1 MKTKPVIP
9 RALAYLSE
17 ATEQTALVFLTLWSE
32 PEKKNP

>member
-17 ATEQTALVFLTLWSE
+17 ATEQAVLGFSTLWGE
-32 PEKKNP
+32 PESKNP